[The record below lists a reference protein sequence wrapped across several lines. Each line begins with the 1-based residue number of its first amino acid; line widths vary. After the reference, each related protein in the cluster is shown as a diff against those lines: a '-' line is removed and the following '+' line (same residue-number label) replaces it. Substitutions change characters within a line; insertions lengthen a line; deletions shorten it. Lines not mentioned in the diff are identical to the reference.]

1 MRRIHQMGRRMARAF
16 DGIGDESGLSAGDA
30 SGAVA
35 GGNCDWPPATLASG
49 GTSVY
54 SGTGMDNEQLLHDIN
69 ELNHLFRNSASIETL
84 LNKAVEMV
92 AERTQS
98 AVCSIYLYDPQEQE
112 LTLRATK
119 GLNPESVGHV
129 RLKLGQ
135 GLTGL
140 ALKEM
145 RPICETDASR
155 NPSYKYF
162 PGIFEER
169 YDAFL
174 AMPIARGISRL
185 GVLVLQRG
193 TGQSFCDED
202 ITALEIVASQL
213 ANIIENAQFILGI
226 HEPRRPAVKE
236 PAPAMK
242 FIKGKVAAEGYAY
255 APAMIVD
262 KQKSLALFLHRDFAR
277 TYRLEDFT
285 AAVAC
290 TERQLEELQAQ
301 VEHQLS
307 DAASLIFA
315 AHLMILKD
323 KEFMGRITQ
332 RIERGVNA
340 PAAVAEV
347 ATDYM
352 QALVTSSNAHMR
364 EKVNDIEDLAIR
376 LINNLLRE
384 GEQVNVHKDHI
395 VITQGLFP
403 SDLLKLSSEGVKAI
417 VLVGGGITAH
427 ISILARSLNIPM
439 VIVNT
444 FELLDVPDETPI
456 LVDAEMGNLYV
467 DPDEEIVRRFQEQ
480 RKARLTLDEQKRL
493 MKPQTT
499 TADGTRVQL
508 MVNINLLSD
517 LKLASELHCDGI
529 GLYRTEFP
537 FIVRTMFP
545 TEAEQYVIYRKLVES
560 MPGRPVTLRTLDAGG
575 DKILSYYHDIEEQN
589 PAMGMR
595 SIRFSL
601 RNRAIFGE
609 QLRAILRA
617 GAGAD
622 LRIMFPMIS
631 SVDEFTQAR
640 DAVYEAREQLA
651 RQGIAHHPD
660 PRLGIMVELPSVA
673 DLMADFAKEVDFFSI
688 GTNDLIQFV
697 LGVDRTNESVAD
709 LYLPHHPA
717 MLRMLNRIVRAAVDA
732 GRDISICGDMA
743 HQPPYIP
750 FLLGIG
756 VRTLSVDP
764 IYLLRTQQTIAAVS
778 MGDAEALARSVLAQS
793 RIGGVEALLKV

>member
-1 MRRIHQMGRRMARAF
+1 
-16 DGIGDESGLSAGDA
+16 
-30 SGAVA
+30 
-35 GGNCDWPPATLASG
+35 
-49 GTSVY
+49 
-54 SGTGMDNEQLLHDIN
+54 MDNRQLLYDIN
-69 ELNHLFRNSASIETL
+69 ELNHLFRDSASIETL

-98 AVCSIYLYDPQEQE
+98 AVCSIYLYDPEEQE

-119 GLNPESVGHV
+119 GLNPDSVGRV

-140 ALKEM
+140 TLKEM
-145 RPICETDASR
+145 RPICESEASR
-155 NPSYKYF
+155 NPGYKYF

-185 GVLVLQRG
+185 GVLVLQRS
-193 TGQSFCDED
+193 TGQSFCEED

-226 HEPRRPAVKE
+226 HEPHREAVKE
-236 PAPAMK
+236 PAPLVK
-242 FIKGKVAAEGYAY
+242 FLKGKVACEGFAY
-255 APAMIVD
+255 APAMVVD
-262 KQKSLALFLHRDFAR
+262 KQKSLALLLHRDFVR
-277 TYRLEDFT
+277 TYTREDFN
-285 AAVAC
+285 AAVAS
-290 TERQLEELQAQ
+290 TERQLEELQEQ

-323 KEFMGRITQ
+323 KEFIDKIVQ

-340 PAAVAEV
+340 PVAVAEV

-352 QALVTSSNAHMR
+352 QALVTSNNAYMR
-364 EKVNDIEDLAIR
+364 EKVNDIEDLAVR
-376 LINNLLRE
+376 LINNFLRE
-384 GEQVNVHKDHI
+384 GEQIDAHKDHV

-403 SDLLKLSSEGVKAI
+403 SDLLKLSSEGVRAV

-427 ISILARSLNIPM
+427 ISILARSLSIPT
-439 VIVNT
+439 VIVNA
-444 FELLDVPDETPI
+444 FELLAVPDGTPI
-456 LVDAEMGNLYV
+456 LIDAEVGNLYI
-467 DPDEEIVRRFQEQ
+467 DPDDEIVRRFQEQ

-493 MKPQTT
+493 MKPLTT
-499 TADGTRVQL
+499 TADGARVQL
-508 MVNINLLSD
+508 MVNINLLTD
-517 LKLASELHCDGI
+517 LKVANELHCDGI

-545 TEAEQYVIYRKLVES
+545 TEAEQYVIYRRLVQS
-560 MPGRPVTLRTLDAGG
+560 MPGKPVTLRTLDAGG
-575 DKILSYYHDIEEQN
+575 DKILSYFHDIQEQN
-589 PAMGMR
+589 PALGMR

-601 RNRAIFGE
+601 RNRAIFSE

-631 SVDEFTQAR
+631 SVDEFSLAR
-640 DAVYEAREQLA
+640 DAVYEAREQLTK
-651 RQGIAHHPD
+651 QGMEHHANPK
-660 PRLGIMVELPSVA
+660 LGMMVELPSVA
-673 DLMADFAKEVDFFSI
+673 DLMADFSREVDFFSI
-688 GTNDLIQFV
+688 GTNDLIQFM

-717 MLRMLNRIVRAAVDA
+717 MLRVLNRIVRGAVEA
-732 GRDISICGDMA
+732 GRDIAICGDMA
-743 HQPPYIP
+743 HQPRYIP

-764 IYLLRTQQTIAAVS
+764 IYLLRTQQTVAGVSIA
-778 MGDAEALARSVLAQS
+778 GAETLARSVLAQS
-793 RIGGVEALLKV
+793 RISDVEALLEV